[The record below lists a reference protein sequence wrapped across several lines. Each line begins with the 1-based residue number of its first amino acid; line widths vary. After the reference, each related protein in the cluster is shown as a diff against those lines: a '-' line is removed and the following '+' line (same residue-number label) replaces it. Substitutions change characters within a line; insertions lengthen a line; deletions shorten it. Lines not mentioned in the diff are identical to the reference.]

1 MDRQIHNKD
10 MAKGGRERDKKKNGG
25 ITRINSSKSVG
36 QDRRAKD
43 DG

>member
-1 MDRQIHNKD
+1 MDRQIHNED
-10 MAKGGRERDKKKNGG
+10 MAEGGREKKKKKKVG
-25 ITRINSSKSVG
+25 ITHIDSSKSVG